1 MANKERIIEVYKL
14 GKYGRVLELGPYNGY
29 DTVHLCEHSRKVVCL
44 EARAENIKR
53 TLSTLEIA
61 GVEAEVISGD
71 LEDFDLRLLGEFDI
85 VFASGVIY
93 HMSEPVGLI
102 QRIKQVTK
110 RCLGWSHL
118 ASKYE
123 GRRDGW
129 AGMPYS
135 EAVEF
140 PLAGTTDQSWWLTPR
155 EFARAWEQDGWAF
168 KYLTVPEPHENGG
181 LEAQFMAWKADYTK

>member
-14 GKYGRVLELGPYNGY
+14 GQYERVLELGPYNGY
-29 DTVHLCEHSRKVVCL
+29 DTVHLCHHARRVVAL

-71 LEDFDLRLLGEFDI
+71 LEDFDLRLLGEFDL

-93 HMSEPVGLI
+93 HMSKPVSLI
-102 QRIKQVTK
+102 ERIKQVTK

-118 ASKYE
+118 ASKNE
-123 GRRDGW
+123 GQRDGW
-129 AGMPYS
+129 
-135 EAVEF
+135 
-140 PLAGTTDQSWWLTPR
+140 
-155 EFARAWEQDGWAF
+155 
-168 KYLTVPEPHENGG
+168 
-181 LEAQFMAWKADYTK
+181 